1 MNNAVFI
8 RLAILSLAV
17 GWTAFAGL
25 KAGDT
30 ALWPSIFLSSCSGLI
45 TFFWLA
51 DGVEKASAEHE
62 AKKRVEDE
70 L

>member
-1 MNNAVFI
+1 MTNAVFF

-25 KAGDT
+25 KAGDS
-30 ALWPSIFLSSCSGLI
+30 ALWPSIFLASCSSLI

-51 DGVEKASAEHE
+51 EGVEKASAEHE
-62 AKKRVEDE
+62 ARKRVEDE
-70 L
+70 Q

>member
-1 MNNAVFI
+1 MTNAVFT

-30 ALWPSIFLSSCSGLI
+30 ALWPSIFLGSCSSLI

-51 DGVEKASAEHE
+51 DGAEKASAERDARKH
-62 AKKRVEDE
+62 AEDE